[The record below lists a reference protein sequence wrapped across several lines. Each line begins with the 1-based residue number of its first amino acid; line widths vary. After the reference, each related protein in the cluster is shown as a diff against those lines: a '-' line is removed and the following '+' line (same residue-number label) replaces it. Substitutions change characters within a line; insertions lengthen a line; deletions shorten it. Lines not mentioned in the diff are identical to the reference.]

1 MKTFFTIFS
10 LTVLA
15 IIEIMIGNLGIF
27 FPILSLGIIYFLP
40 NNNRLFMLILAV
52 VAAIIID
59 IWIYHRIFPLNLLI
73 YTALIFLQKPY
84 RHIISKGLLVNSL
97 FGGLIFIIEYLLFLG
112 INFFSNFELITDVP
126 LLLSTIVFSFVMG
139 TIGIFLLLIILE
151 AIAESLQL
159 PRFLDS
165 QSHVRNKT
173 TLYSRGKQ
181 R

>member
-112 INFFSNFELITDVP
+112 LVTISVYGFLTPFTITSPGLNFLLIFFSNAILISNCV
-126 LLLSTIVFSFVMG
+126 
-139 TIGIFLLLIILE
+139 LE
-151 AIAESLQL
+151 YI
-159 PRFLDS
+159 
-165 QSHVRNKT
+165 K
-173 TLYSRGKQ
+173 
-181 R
+181 